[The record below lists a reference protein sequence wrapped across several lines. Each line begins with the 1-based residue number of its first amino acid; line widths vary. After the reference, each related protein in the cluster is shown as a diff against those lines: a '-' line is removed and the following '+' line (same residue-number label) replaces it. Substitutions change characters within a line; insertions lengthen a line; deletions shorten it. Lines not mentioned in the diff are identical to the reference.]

1 MVPAR
6 PQPPF
11 LVGPDWQA
19 ELLKDD
25 VLTTVK
31 MFHNACC
38 EALLTLVQE
47 NRFET
52 DKVNGIR
59 IIRLKS
65 KEELEI
71 EKMKIKVS
79 KSKLN
84 YSTKALVAGRLTRSE
99 GNIAKM
105 IISFLASPYYT
116 NIHTNVV
123 FFELF
128 LVI

>member
-1 MVPAR
+1 MLFWFTYSCDLTLSPQAIRLAIAGVVPAR
-6 PQPPF
+6 PKPPF

-79 KSKLN
+79 WSE
-84 YSTKALVAGRLTRSE
+84 RSE
-99 GNIAKM
+99 
-105 IISFLASPYYT
+105 
-116 NIHTNVV
+116 
-123 FFELF
+123 
-128 LVI
+128 